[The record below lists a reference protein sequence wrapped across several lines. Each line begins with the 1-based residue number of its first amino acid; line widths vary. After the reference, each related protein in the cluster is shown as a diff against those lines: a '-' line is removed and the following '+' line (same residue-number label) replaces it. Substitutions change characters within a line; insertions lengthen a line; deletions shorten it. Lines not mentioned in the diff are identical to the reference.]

1 MRYLCNVAQGRR
13 LHAYVRVRED
23 VLARPWRMEGLSG
36 MNSWLVVILGTAVV
50 LAAMG
55 AAELVA
61 NLVV

>member
-1 MRYLCNVAQGRR
+1 MT
-13 LHAYVRVRED
+13 
-23 VLARPWRMEGLSG
+23 
-36 MNSWLVVILGTAVV
+36 NSWLVVILGTAVV